1 MKCFMTRGCRKWRNR
16 FKIEKVLV
24 LVEYLE
30 QQTDWIRYKRKIS
43 KSRRS
48 FFWRNQLYLIF
59 LIKQMET
66 MQKGAIKNEPR
77 NLRTAVIFDSVEIV
91 YNYGLNWG
99 TVCRIFRFIY
109 HFFLKLYIHCWIYF
123 HSMVLESVGRDYCKK
138 RVLEFLTEMF
148 WLGCFSLFRGK
159 SSTRM
164 KNSCILNYNKGKA
177 NIWYIIVRKS
187 KNAICNNKFSMQD

>member
-1 MKCFMTRGCRKWRNR
+1 
-16 FKIEKVLV
+16 
-24 LVEYLE
+24 
-30 QQTDWIRYKRKIS
+30 
-43 KSRRS
+43 
-48 FFWRNQLYLIF
+48 
-59 LIKQMET
+59 
-66 MQKGAIKNEPR
+66 MQKGAINNEPR

-138 RVLEFLTEMF
+138 RVLEFLAEMF

-177 NIWYIIVRKS
+177 NNARLSVYSLNIMHIPHIAATNLQAFGHFTM
-187 KNAICNNKFSMQD
+187 KNLLWHLVTPVSLT